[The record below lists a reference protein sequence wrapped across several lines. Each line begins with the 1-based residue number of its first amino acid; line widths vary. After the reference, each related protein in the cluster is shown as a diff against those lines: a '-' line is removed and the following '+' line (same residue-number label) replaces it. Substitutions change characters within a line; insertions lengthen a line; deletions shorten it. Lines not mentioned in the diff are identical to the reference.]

1 MDISIEYQPILTGL
15 CIDRFNCKT
24 ESAAHMVQ
32 LLMLIHS
39 QKTRDR
45 VAGRWLRECGGG
57 GAARHG
63 RRGRSKVRTTAVRY
77 FG

>member
-1 MDISIEYQPILTGL
+1 
-15 CIDRFNCKT
+15 
-24 ESAAHMVQ
+24 MVQ

>member
-1 MDISIEYQPILTGL
+1 M

-45 VAGRWLRECGGG
+45 VAGRWLRECG
-57 GAARHG
+57 AARHG
-63 RRGRSKVRTTAVRY
+63 RRGRSKVRPTAVRY
-77 FG
+77 SG